1 MKAVVQRVKKASVK
15 VQGAEISAINK
26 GVLVFLGIE
35 KGDTLEKA
43 KKLAKKI
50 AQLRIFP
57 SENKE
62 IDLSLERINGEILV
76 VSQFTLCADLSKG
89 NRPSFV
95 NAEDPEKAEKIYL
108 EFVNFLKQTG
118 LPVKTGQFRTYME
131 VNLVNDGP
139 VTIVLEV

>member
-15 VQGAEISAINK
+15 VQGTEISAINK

-62 IDLSLERINGEILV
+62 I
-76 VSQFTLCADLSKG
+76 
-89 NRPSFV
+89 
-95 NAEDPEKAEKIYL
+95 
-108 EFVNFLKQTG
+108 
-118 LPVKTGQFRTYME
+118 
-131 VNLVNDGP
+131 
-139 VTIVLEV
+139 

>member
-118 LPVKTGQFRTYME
+118 LPVKTGQFRAYME

>member
-26 GVLVFLGIE
+26 GVLVFLGVE

-108 EFVNFLKQTG
+108 EFINFLKQTG

-139 VTIVLEV
+139 VTIVLEI

>member
-15 VQGAEISAINK
+15 VQGTEISAINK

-118 LPVKTGQFRTYME
+118 LPVKTGQFRAYME

>member
-15 VQGAEISAINK
+15 VQGTEISAINK

-62 IDLSLERINGEILV
+62 MDLSLERINGEILV

-118 LPVKTGQFRTYME
+118 LPVKTGQFRAYME